1 MWKDKNL
8 KRWMRILAG
17 LVLMSFGASYLAL
30 GFPMLLVGF
39 PLLLIGL
46 GATGEA
52 GFRLWQSWKNRPDP
66 YDLRLLNETSPYRGE
81 SRDAPAEEPSREA
94 EADDLVICHRCQVS
108 MPSHYSICPQCGVPL
123 GH

>member
-1 MWKDKNL
+1 MWQDSKI
-8 KRWMRILAG
+8 KRWMRLVAG
-17 LVLMSFGASYLAL
+17 LVLMSFGAPYLAS
-30 GFPMLLVGF
+30 GFPA
-39 PLLLIGL
+39 LLLGLPLTLIGI

-52 GFRLWQSWKNRPDP
+52 AFRFWKEWKNRPDP

-81 SRDAPAEEPSREA
+81 SRDSPAEEPSREA
-94 EADDLVICHRCQVS
+94 EPDDLVICLRCQVS